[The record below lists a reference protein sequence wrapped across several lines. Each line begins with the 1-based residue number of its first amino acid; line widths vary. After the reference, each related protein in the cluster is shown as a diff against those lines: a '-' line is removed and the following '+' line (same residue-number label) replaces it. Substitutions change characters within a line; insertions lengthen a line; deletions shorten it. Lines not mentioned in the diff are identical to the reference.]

1 MITEEGEHISYKD
14 SLSEAVDVNVH
25 NLSAVR
31 IADDVVDAL
40 MQMTP
45 SQGHSGLMLYMYF
58 VVNIFLLNTIF
69 T

>member
-1 MITEEGEHISYKD
+1 M
-14 SLSEAVDVNVH
+14 DVNVH

-40 MQMTP
+40 MQKMTP
-45 SQGHSGLMLYMYF
+45 SQGHAGLMLYMYF